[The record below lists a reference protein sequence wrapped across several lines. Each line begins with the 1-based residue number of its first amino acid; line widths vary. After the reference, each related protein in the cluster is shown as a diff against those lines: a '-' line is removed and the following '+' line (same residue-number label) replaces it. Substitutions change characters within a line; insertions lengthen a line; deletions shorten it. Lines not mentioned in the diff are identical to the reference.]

1 MKIAPLLSGLV
12 LLLLSPSVH
21 PQSPVSP
28 QNPPELWKDYDPDK
42 GDFKE
47 EIVREQTVNGIYS
60 RDSYISAYIL
70 GEEVRVYCTYRTKA
84 GVTKA
89 PALLDVH
96 GWMGAPSIAS
106 EYVNDG
112 WAVMAHD
119 YCGQKDNRPHYTR
132 YPQKLDH
139 GRMEAKTIH
148 AKLPGGAEITDPKQ
162 TSHYLWFAIERR
174 VLTYLLSQK
183 EVDKTRVGARGYSY
197 GGTLMWN
204 LGMDPRV
211 KAIVSHFGIGWIAY
225 YRDRGVWMYENPP
238 KKPAM
243 SSGESLFI
251 QTVEAQAHAPYISAP
266 TLWLTGS
273 NDHHSGHER
282 GGETFKM
289 FKPSVPWSFAVQARG
304 HHNTEKLGD
313 DCKLWLEKYVLGK
326 NIAWPARPK
335 AEINLD
341 PTGVPQIRVIPDSP
355 ETLKELQIFY
365 TQKDPNNLTRSWR
378 DAPAIRDGNAWIA
391 KLPVLN
397 VSDYVFAFCNTRYEN
412 NIVLSSDFKAVIP
425 ATLGK
430 AIATDKLTDVIPWQN
445 NEWTE
450 TEPTKTP
457 DGIQGFRAVDKKT
470 GTRNLQM
477 GDPAWRAKP
486 DSALAIR
493 FLCSE
498 PQKLFLSANDQF
510 DKTLEIQPSTSWQT
524 VVIPAKSLL
533 NRRSTQPM
541 PDWSKTSDL
550 LIMPAAGTNSDITKV
565 IFSEFKW
572 VPSQP

>member
-1 MKIAPLLSGLV
+1 MKTTLLLSGL
-12 LLLLSPSVH
+12 LLFLLSPSVH
-21 PQSPVSP
+21 PQSPVIP
-28 QNPPELWKDYDPDK
+28 QNPAQLWKDYDPEK

-47 EIVREQTVNGIYS
+47 EIVSEQTANGIYS
-60 RDSYISAYIL
+60 RDSYISAYVL
-70 GEEVRVYCTYRTKA
+70 GEEIRVYCTYRTKA
-84 GVTKA
+84 GATNA
-89 PALLDVH
+89 PGLLDVH
-96 GWMGAPSIAS
+96 GWMGLPSISA

-119 YCGQKDNRPHYTR
+119 YCGKKDNRTHYTK
-132 YPQKLDH
+132 YPLKLDH

-148 AKLPGGAEITDPKQ
+148 AKLPTGADITDPKQ

-174 VLTYLLSQK
+174 VLGYLLAQK
-183 EVDKTRVGARGYSY
+183 EVDKSRVGARGYSY

-225 YRDRGVWMYENPP
+225 YRDRGIWMYENPP
-238 KKPAM
+238 KEPAM
-243 SSGESLFI
+243 SAGEKLFI
-251 QTVEAQAHAPYISAP
+251 QTVESQAHAPYISAP

-335 AEINLD
+335 AEIDLD
-341 PTGVPQIRVIPDSP
+341 KNGVPQIRVTPDSP
-355 ETLKELQIFY
+355 MTLKELQIVY

-378 DAPAIRDGNAWIA
+378 DAPAIREGNTWSA

-397 VSDYVFAFCNTRYEN
+397 VSDYVFAFCNVRYEN
-412 NIVLSSDFKAVIP
+412 NIVLSSDFKAAIP
-425 ATLGK
+425 ANLGK
-430 AIATDKLTDVIPWQN
+430 AVATDKVTDSIPWQN

-450 TEPTKTP
+450 TEPAKTP
-457 DGIQGFRAVDKKT
+457 DGIQGFRANNKKT

-477 GDPAWRAKP
+477 GDPAWKAKP
-486 DSALAIR
+486 DSALSIR

-510 DKTLEIQPSTSWQT
+510 DKTLEMQPSNTWQT
-524 VVIPAKSLL
+524 VVIPAKNLL
-533 NRRSTQPM
+533 NRRTTQPM
-541 PDWSKTSDL
+541 SDWSKTSDL
-550 LIMPAAGTNSDITKV
+550 LIMPALGSNADISKV
-565 IFSEFKW
+565 IFAEFKW